1 MTATL
6 TTAGR
11 ERILAQA
18 LPMARAAGEILMGHL
33 GRLAEGDIGS
43 KDVERDLIT
52 KADYESERLL
62 VERLRAAFPEHAI
75 EAEEETNDPSRGA
88 GELRWFI
95 DPLDG
100 TINFVHRLPCF
111 AVSMGLWSADGP
123 EVAIVHAPRL
133 SETFTATKGG
143 GAHLNGE
150 PIRVSGTERLAEAI
164 LATGFPYRRGEL
176 EHSNLENFGRFFY
189 DVRGLRR
196 MGSAAIDLAY
206 TAAGRYDGF
215 WELHLAPHDV
225 AAGGLIVREA
235 GGIVTDADGGG
246 DWLRGGSLV
255 AAGPGL
261 HEAIRERIEHR

>member
-1 MTATL
+1 MTEAQSEL
-6 TTAGR
+6 PR
-11 ERILAQA
+11 ERILDVA
-18 LPMARAAGEILMGHL
+18 LPIALEAGEILMRHF
-33 GRLAEGDIGS
+33 GRLASGEIGS

-52 KADYESERLL
+52 KADYASERHL
-62 VERLRAAFPEHAI
+62 VERLRAELPEHAI
-75 EAEEETNDPSRGA
+75 EAEEETLDPTRGA
-88 GELRWFI
+88 GELRWFL

-111 AVSMGLWSADGP
+111 AVSMGLWSEAGP

-133 SETFTATKGG
+133 DETFTATCGG
-143 GAHLNGE
+143 GAFLNGE
-150 PIRVSGTERLAEAI
+150 PIHVSRTERLAEAI

-225 AAGGLIVREA
+225 AAGGLLVREA
-235 GGIVTDADGGG
+235 GGIVTDAAGGE
-246 DWLRGGSLV
+246 DWLRGRSIV

-261 HEAIRERIEHR
+261 HAAMRARIRH